1 MLDYC
6 MCPKCERMIM
16 LDSDFE
22 TGFCLYCGTHI
33 SYQDS
38 REFLLEGLKSAV
50 PDDMKIEADLSEL
63 IDEDDA
69 YTDVYGTDE
78 CRMECSKAQ
87 EYMGKWDFANAFK
100 HYTAALE
107 WLPKDF
113 EACCGKL
120 TAGILKLNDV
130 ENWESYLRDC
140 TALIRSQPD
149 WNMAQKS
156 LEYSLDILKR
166 FLSKGGRFVSPAY
179 TYGFFKELCDSFP
192 ALRTQA
198 AVILA
203 HCVNVDN
210 APYTDECRMECSKA
224 QEYMGKWDF
233 ANAFKHYTAA
243 LEWLPKDFEACCGK
257 LTAGILKLNDVENWE
272 SYLRDCTALIRSQPD
287 WNMAQKSLEYSLDI
301 LKRFLSKGG
310 RFVSPAYTYGFFK
323 ELCDS
328 FPALRT
334 QAAVILAHCVN
345 VDNAPYTDAAR
356 LDHETSRFAVGSY
369 PPEPDKNLARHLLL
383 IMKYHPDERA
393 KHTLIRAVYVYDRAV
408 WLRNHDNAR
417 IDDVL
422 DFLEQMFSGSYST
435 EDRKAALDAGCD
447 LLLMRALEPASTQRE
462 KLMFLTGVY
471 SFGQIRRMERFFSG
485 SAFFNR
491 LYLEIYLKQPG
502 ASPISSEYRRIEEKL
517 KTLS

>member
-1 MLDYC
+1 
-6 MCPKCERMIM
+6 
-16 LDSDFE
+16 
-22 TGFCLYCGTHI
+22 
-33 SYQDS
+33 
-38 REFLLEGLKSAV
+38 
-50 PDDMKIEADLSEL
+50 
-63 IDEDDA
+63 
-69 YTDVYGTDE
+69 
-78 CRMECSKAQ
+78 
-87 EYMGKWDFANAFK
+87 
-100 HYTAALE
+100 
-107 WLPKDF
+107 
-113 EACCGKL
+113 
-120 TAGILKLNDV
+120 
-130 ENWESYLRDC
+130 
-140 TALIRSQPD
+140 
-149 WNMAQKS
+149 
-156 LEYSLDILKR
+156 
-166 FLSKGGRFVSPAY
+166 
-179 TYGFFKELCDSFP
+179 
-192 ALRTQA
+192 
-198 AVILA
+198 
-203 HCVNVDN
+203 
-210 APYTDECRMECSKA
+210 
-224 QEYMGKWDF
+224 
-233 ANAFKHYTAA
+233 
-243 LEWLPKDFEACCGK
+243 
-257 LTAGILKLNDVENWE
+257 
-272 SYLRDCTALIRSQPD
+272 
-287 WNMAQKSLEYSLDI
+287 MAQKSLEYSLDI

-369 PPEPDKNLARHLLL
+369 PPEPDKSLARHLLL

-517 KTLS
+517 KTLRATPHN

>member
-1 MLDYC
+1 
-6 MCPKCERMIM
+6 
-16 LDSDFE
+16 
-22 TGFCLYCGTHI
+22 
-33 SYQDS
+33 
-38 REFLLEGLKSAV
+38 
-50 PDDMKIEADLSEL
+50 MKIEADLSEL

-210 APYTDECRMECSKA
+210 APYTD
-224 QEYMGKWDF
+224 
-233 ANAFKHYTAA
+233 
-243 LEWLPKDFEACCGK
+243 
-257 LTAGILKLNDVENWE
+257 
-272 SYLRDCTALIRSQPD
+272 
-287 WNMAQKSLEYSLDI
+287 
-301 LKRFLSKGG
+301 
-310 RFVSPAYTYGFFK
+310 
-323 ELCDS
+323 
-328 FPALRT
+328 
-334 QAAVILAHCVN
+334 
-345 VDNAPYTDAAR
+345 AAR

-369 PPEPDKNLARHLLL
+369 PPEPDKSLARHLLL